1 MRIEDVHQVLV
12 IGSGTMG
19 LEIGLQA
26 ATHGYDVV
34 VYEIDAGAREA
45 APQRLR
51 GYAEAQVS
59 EGVLDAGEL
68 DASLARLV
76 VTGNP
81 TQAGADADLLIECV
95 PEDPELKGRVLA
107 QFDKLCPPRAVFTTN
122 TSTLLPSMY
131 AEATG
136 RADQFA
142 ALHFHLPVWSANVA
156 DVMPHPGTSDETVE
170 LLVEFARRLGQ
181 IPIRMHRESIG
192 YVFNA
197 VYTAM
202 NRAAITLVANDVA
215 TVEDVDRA
223 CMAIMKMPIG
233 PFGALD
239 GVGIDTAWHITEYWA
254 QVTGD
259 AQLRANAELLR
270 GYVDRGC
277 TGVKAGEGFYRY
289 PNPAYADPAFI
300 KGA

>member
-81 TQAGADADLLIECV
+81 T
-95 PEDPELKGRVLA
+95 K
-107 QFDKLCPPRAVFTTN
+107 
-122 TSTLLPSMY
+122 
-131 AEATG
+131 
-136 RADQFA
+136 
-142 ALHFHLPVWSANVA
+142 PVRT
-156 DVMPHPGTSDETVE
+156 PT
-170 LLVEFARRLGQ
+170 
-181 IPIRMHRESIG
+181 
-192 YVFNA
+192 
-197 VYTAM
+197 
-202 NRAAITLVANDVA
+202 
-215 TVEDVDRA
+215 
-223 CMAIMKMPIG
+223 C
-233 PFGALD
+233 
-239 GVGIDTAWHITEYWA
+239 
-254 QVTGD
+254 
-259 AQLRANAELLR
+259 
-270 GYVDRGC
+270 
-277 TGVKAGEGFYRY
+277 
-289 PNPAYADPAFI
+289 
-300 KGA
+300 